1 MSPFSAAA
9 TAPISSRNQDPVASS
24 QLERVLEF
32 QSARWL
38 PSLLSDLRSLELN
51 GENIAGVGDF
61 RVAHSTADNLRRLL
75 TVISGLSLPE
85 PKLSPFSG
93 GGIALTC
100 GVRNKELTVT
110 AYPNHDDFVISV
122 TAENDDLE
130 DHILTLDQSAQ
141 IASLFATFLA

>member
-1 MSPFSAAA
+1 MSPFSGAA
-9 TAPISSRNQDPVASS
+9 TALIWSRNPDSVASS
-24 QLERVLEF
+24 QLERVVEF

-38 PSLLSDLRSLELN
+38 PSLLSDLRSLELS
-51 GENIAGVGDF
+51 GENIAGIGNF

-100 GVRNKELTVT
+100 GARNKELTVT
-110 AYPNHDDFVISV
+110 TYPNHDDFVFTV
-122 TAENDDLE
+122 TAGNDEVE
-130 DHILTLDQSAQ
+130 DEILTLDQTAQ
-141 IASLFATFLA
+141 IATLLATFLA